1 MPGAEG
7 PVKVRVAPVLPTGPT
22 DDEPQRAF
30 LQDRLGLWAFW
41 VFVLSFG
48 FYLINMAT
56 APFVR
61 PGAPRLLD
69 LMLQAGNLDHLAASL
84 VFGGLWLLTRRVRLS
99 IRVLRWLD
107 ISALV
112 VGCALFALMGAYLM
126 RLQLVNGL
134 NVAIGAYAGLLACA
148 NTVMARAITVP
159 STPRRTL
166 LGSVAAMA
174 PLVPATVFAG
184 GGSAAAAVNVTTWC
198 AVSIAVATVG
208 SRIIFGLRT
217 EAARVRQLGQYTLER
232 QIGAGGMGVVYRAS
246 HAMLRRPTAI
256 KLLPPDRAG
265 EASLVRFERE
275 VQITAQ
281 LSHPNTVAIY
291 DYGRTPDGLFY
302 YAMEYLDGINLEDL
316 VRLHGPQP
324 AGRVLAILDQVCGA
338 LSEAHERGLVH
349 RDIKPANIILTERGG
364 EPDVAKV
371 VDFGLVDSYA
381 SDDPRLTNSTP
392 GVLTGTPLYLSPE
405 SLRSP
410 DAGDPRSDLYALGAV
425 GYFLITGRPVF
436 DAVTIAE
443 IIGHHLHTDPVPP
456 SQRLGRPLPPDLEAV
471 LLQCL
476 RKQADD
482 RPSSARALREA
493 LRRCGRVRPWTTSD
507 AAAWWETFRSI
518 RDTHA
523 DALPFP
529 DRRVTVSVDV
539 TSRLTQT
546 AIRAM

>member
-1 MPGAEG
+1 
-7 PVKVRVAPVLPTGPT
+7 
-22 DDEPQRAF
+22 
-30 LQDRLGLWAFW
+30 
-41 VFVLSFG
+41 
-48 FYLINMAT
+48 
-56 APFVR
+56 
-61 PGAPRLLD
+61 
-69 LMLQAGNLDHLAASL
+69 
-84 VFGGLWLLTRRVRLS
+84 
-99 IRVLRWLD
+99 
-107 ISALV
+107 
-112 VGCALFALMGAYLM
+112 LMGAYLM

-166 LGSVAAMA
+166 LGSIAAMA
-174 PLVPATVFAG
+174 PLIPATVFAG

-198 AVSIAVATVG
+198 AVSIAIATVG

-291 DYGRTPDGLFY
+291 DYGRTPDGVFY
-302 YAMEYLDGINLEDL
+302 YAMEYLDGINLEEL

-381 SDDPRLTNSTP
+381 PGDPRLTNSTP

-405 SLRSP
+405 ALRSP
-410 DAGDPRSDLYALGAV
+410 EAGDPRSDLYALGAV

-493 LRRCGRVRPWTTSD
+493 LRRCGRVPPWTTSD

-518 RDTHA
+518 SGTNA
-523 DALPFP
+523 DAFSLPEG
-529 DRRVTVSVDV
+529 RVTVSVDV

-546 AIRAM
+546 ALPAM